1 MTTLLWFRADLR
13 LADNPALA
21 YALTRGEPVVPVF
34 ILDDED
40 AQAWAPGGASRWWL
54 HGSLEAL
61 DGDIRKLGGPGLI
74 LRRGPAEAV
83 IAALVAETCADTVVW
98 NRRYEPWAVTRDARI
113 KAALRAQGVEARSF
127 NAALLCEPTEFANL
141 QGQPY
146 KVFTPFWKT
155 LRATILPPASI
166 AAPKGLPR
174 LGRVPDSDPLKS
186 WALRPT
192 QPDWA
197 GGLDVRWTPGEAGAQ
212 ARLDDFADSALL
224 AYRERRNLPGAS
236 GTSRLSPHLHFGE
249 IGPWQVWR
257 AATTAAAAQT
267 GDPFP
272 AGVETFLSEVAWRE
286 FATHLL
292 FHFPTIPTAP
302 LRPEYARFPWRSD
315 PAALTAW
322 QKGLTG
328 YPIVDAG
335 MRELWTT
342 GWMHNRVRMIVA
354 SFLIKHLL
362 LDWRDGEA
370 WFWDTLVDAD
380 LASNAASW
388 QWVAGSGADAAPYF
402 RIFNPITQGEKF
414 DADGAYVRR
423 WAPELARLPNR
434 LIHAPWTAS
443 ALELSAARI
452 RLGVD
457 YPHPIVDHA
466 VARARAL
473 AALSSLKASAEA
485 FAKNDAP
492 LPWPSGDQA

>member
-21 YALTRGEPVVPVF
+21 DAVTRGEPVIPVF

-40 AQAWAPGGASRWWL
+40 AQAWAPAGASRWWL
-54 HGSLEAL
+54 HGSLAAL
-61 DGDIRKLGGPGLI
+61 DRDLRRLGGPGLI
-74 LRRGPAEAV
+74 LRRGSAEAV
-83 IAALVAETCADTVVW
+83 IAALVAETSAKAVVW

-127 NAALLCEPTEFANL
+127 NAALLCEPTAFANL

-146 KVFTPFWKT
+146 KVFTPFWKS
-155 LRATILPPASI
+155 LRATVPVPDPIAASKSLPSLANPPAS
-166 AAPKGLPR
+166 
-174 LGRVPDSDPLKS
+174 DPLES

-192 QPDWA
+192 KPDWA
-197 GGLDVRWTPGEAGAQ
+197 GGLDARWTPGEAGAQ
-212 ARLDDFADSALL
+212 ARLEAFLDEALL
-224 AYRERRNLPGAS
+224 AYRERRDLPGEA

-257 AATTAAAAQT
+257 AATTAATAQI

-272 AGVETFLSEVAWRE
+272 AGVETFLSEIAWRE
-286 FATHLL
+286 FAAHLL
-292 FHFPTIPTAP
+292 FHFPTLPTAP
-302 LRPEYARFPWRSD
+302 LRAEYAHFPWRSD
-315 PAALTAW
+315 PKGLAAW
-322 QKGLTG
+322 RKGLTG

-402 RIFNPITQGEKF
+402 RIFNPILQGEKF
-414 DADGAYVRR
+414 DPGGGYVRL
-423 WAPELARLPNR
+423 WVPELADLPNSV
-434 LIHAPWTAS
+434 LHAPWTAS
-443 ALELSAARI
+443 ARELSNAGV

-457 YPHPIVDHA
+457 YPRPIVDHA
-466 VARARAL
+466 AARTRAL
-473 AALSSLKASAEA
+473 EALSSLKAVGHDVVA
-485 FAKNDAP
+485 
-492 LPWPSGDQA
+492 